1 LSEVYA
7 KYIEEGFNGFVA
19 VIVTA
24 ALSHG
29 NILVI
34 VSAMSCARRLYD
46 DTWREERVTVQSRG
60 GCSAPQDRDPRRQ
73 DCSREL
79 KRSRLDARRPGR

>member
-1 LSEVYA
+1 VYA

-34 VSAMSCARRLYD
+34 VSAMSCARRSYD
-46 DTWREERVTVQSRG
+46 DTWREEKVIVRSPD
-60 GCSAPQDRDPRRQ
+60 GCSGRPGRDPHRQ

-79 KRSRLDARRPGR
+79 KRSRADARRPGR